1 MSRIRVLS
9 TLSPA
14 RSSRRVPPAATGL
27 ALLLAAALAAPAS
40 VSAQTPSAKPS
51 SRPAP
56 ANPSEQ
62 TFRGDV
68 LVREVELILDLPE
81 KLQRA
86 GRTGLQPGDVVVTE
100 DGITRP
106 VTKIGPVVGGFLP
119 GGDDKLVAAAAWDV
133 VIYFDSL
140 LAAPDNQF
148 LAALALSQRAG
159 DLTRLGNVSIVL
171 ADPEPREILA
181 PTRITQNVEQALSKI
196 SADARVKRD
205 RAGTG
210 SGGRAP
216 RTVPDLQR
224 QSDRLLARLTDQ
236 PAGGPRA
243 LFLVADSFDLSPR
256 EMNLITQGSGT
267 RSTEAILAPVNA
279 MFQHTAQ
286 TLAGYG
292 WVTVALPMRK
302 TGLGR
307 EHQEP
312 NDTERIRQM
321 SGGSSGTNGVP
332 PVIAVGHPDR
342 TPLRYEGVV
351 DAFVESASA
360 PLLELSQ
367 QTAGTMVAF
376 DEQMRTALDGLSHRW
391 HLYYQAPDPLD
402 GQVRPVQVRLR
413 ESALP
418 VRTRRWVRSSTPET
432 ITESR
437 LRLLLGGARLGGL
450 LPLSVQPDGADPL
463 QVRLSL
469 PAQTADP
476 EGGELTPAAQT
487 LRLSTAYL
495 KSDGSVEIRH
505 ETVDAADLAKGW
517 TRAVTL
523 HPPDGAR
530 QAAVLV
536 ENLGDE
542 RWKAE
547 IVKLPGAAGQAGR

>member
-1 MSRIRVLS
+1 MYRTRL
-9 TLSPA
+9 P
-14 RSSRRVPPAATGL
+14 L
-27 ALLLAAALAAPAS
+27 ALLSLLTLALAPAAAQAPKSAA
-40 VSAQTPSAKPS
+40 T
-51 SRPAP
+51 PAP
-56 ANPSEQ
+56 Q
-62 TFRGDV
+62 TFRADV

-81 KLQRA
+81 NLQRP

-100 DGITRP
+100 DGVTRP

-119 GGDDKLVAAAAWDV
+119 GADNRLVEAAAWDV
-133 VIYFDSL
+133 VIYFDAL

-159 DLTRLGNVSIVL
+159 DLTRLGNVAIVV
-171 ADPEPREILA
+171 ADPAPRQVLA
-181 PTRITQNVEQALSKI
+181 PTRITQNVEQALGKI
-196 SADARVKRD
+196 SAEARVKRD
-205 RAGTG
+205 RAGAGT
-210 SGGRAP
+210 GRAP

-224 QSDRLLARLTDQ
+224 QSDRLLAQLTAQ
-236 PAGGPRA
+236 PSGGPRA

-256 EMNLITQGSGT
+256 EMNLMTQATGQ
-267 RSTEAILAPVNA
+267 RSEEAVLAPVNA

-307 EHQEP
+307 EHNEP

-332 PVIAVGHPDR
+332 PVIGFGSPDH

-351 DAFVESASA
+351 DAFVQRSTA
-360 PLLELSQ
+360 PLLELAQ

-376 DEQMRTALDGLSHRW
+376 DEQMRTALDGLSRRW

-402 GQVRPVQVRLR
+402 GQVRPVEVRLR
-413 ESALP
+413 EGALP

-432 ITESR
+432 VSEAR
-437 LRLLLGGARLGGL
+437 LRLLLGGAPQNGT
-450 LPLSVQPDGADPL
+450 LPLTVQPDAAAPL
-463 QVRLSL
+463 QVRLTL
-469 PAQTADP
+469 PAQTSDP
-476 EGGELTPAAQT
+476 EGGELTPSAQA
-487 LRLSTAYL
+487 LRVSTAYV

-505 ETVDAADLAKGW
+505 ETVATADLAKGW

-523 HPPDGAR
+523 APPAGAR

-547 IVKLPGAAGQAGR
+547 IVKLPASGQAGR